1 VFWAACTVR
10 PAPSKIVVEHC
21 TPTVAVDET
30 HRSAIHTPTVRL
42 PLLWICGT
50 TLFVTC
56 FQK

>member
-1 VFWAACTVR
+1 M
-10 PAPSKIVVEHC
+10 
-21 TPTVAVDET
+21 DET

-42 PLLWICGT
+42 PLLWITGT